1 MKTYSG
7 FTKKTPES
15 LQLDAG
21 AFFVNYKV
29 GTDTYKSAIEEEK
42 LLGATRD
49 GGEFSAKP
57 TIRQISVDGVKGR
70 AKGLEALDSWEVYLS
85 ATVLELT
92 DQALRRALTAPDTA
106 ESDLETHSVITARN
120 NIELSDYYENVT
132 WVGTISGSNEPIIIQ
147 VYNALNTDGITLTV
161 KDASE
166 GTVKMTFYGHY
177 SQADL
182 DTPPFRI
189 YYPKTDTVT
198 KEEEYESN

>member
-7 FTKKTPES
+7 FTEKTAES

-29 GTDTYKSAIEEEK
+29 GEDTYKTAVAAGK

-57 TIRQISVDGVKGR
+57 TVRQISVDGVKGR

-92 DQALRRALTAPDTA
+92 EQALRNGLTATDLA

-132 WVGTISGSNEPIIIQ
+132 WVGTISGSDEPIIIQ
-147 VYNALNTDGITLTV
+147 VYNALNTDGISLTV

-182 DTPPFRI
+182 NTPPFKI
-189 YYPKTDTVT
+189 YYPKANTDN
-198 KEEEYESN
+198 EFM